1 MQYNTVLLKKQ
12 EDFLYLIKISIGMR
26 GIAPL
31 CGAGNEPPFSFRL
44 APIRACGRS
53 RFATRYPG
61 GSGSDSGKRS
71 RASRFCSPMHGSSA
85 SRAARLQVSAKQG
98 DPAKTQRSGSR
109 GERSRGGVRELSP
122 SGGSEGYAAR
132 GDAVPPRA
140 PKKRQAFACLFCMC
154 SSFHRQYSG
163 LPGLTS
169 VRFPVIMKTDN
180 RRRRQS
186 P

>member
-44 APIRACGRS
+44 APISVCGRS

-98 DPAKTQRSGSR
+98 DPAKTQRSGFR
-109 GERSRGGVRELSP
+109 GERTSIGMSELSAQA
-122 SGGSEGYAAR
+122 GSEEY
-132 GDAVPPRA
+132 GDCEDEDRAQRFDWSFPQHFLAGTPRF
-140 PKKRQAFACLFCMC
+140 KQIRR
-154 SSFHRQYSG
+154 H
-163 LPGLTS
+163 
-169 VRFPVIMKTDN
+169 
-180 RRRRQS
+180 RRRFCARRFLFG

>member
-44 APIRACGRS
+44 APISACGRS

-98 DPAKTQRSGSR
+98 DPAKTQRSGFR
-109 GERSRGGVRELSP
+109 GERTSIGMSELSAQA
-122 SGGSEGYAAR
+122 GSEGY
-132 GDAVPPRA
+132 GDCEDEDRAQRWRLPQLPNVSCWDPRF
-140 PKKRQAFACLFCMC
+140 KQIRRQ
-154 SSFHRQYSG
+154 
-163 LPGLTS
+163 
-169 VRFPVIMKTDN
+169 
-180 RRRRQS
+180 RRRRLS
-186 P
+186 IKPEM